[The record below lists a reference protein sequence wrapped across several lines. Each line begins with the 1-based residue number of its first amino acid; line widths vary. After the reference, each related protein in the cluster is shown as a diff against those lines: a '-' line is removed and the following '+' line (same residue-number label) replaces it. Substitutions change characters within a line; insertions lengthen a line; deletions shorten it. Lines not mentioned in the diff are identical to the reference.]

1 MIIKSFNTFYSL
13 LLFLAFP
20 VHAQNSPPDTIRLD
34 GTNQKIDIVNKGV
47 VFATKEEL
55 SPQQA
60 WLLLLQEKRHE
71 QKATVGFTANVYWI
85 AFTYKNETKYREDK
99 ILEIDN
105 PQIDWLSF
113 YTIDSIGR
121 SIVLAET
128 GDKLLFSSR
137 PIEHRNFAI
146 PLNYA
151 PWETR
156 TTLIKIDKR
165 NSSLTFPIYL
175 WNEDTFYEKNL
186 TQNLWFG
193 LFFGIIMLCLCY
205 AFMAFIFLR
214 KALYGW
220 YFLLV
225 FTSAAYL
232 FTALGLSFQYVYP
245 NTLDLNSYFRL
256 YVNLACVVCMVKFSQ
271 LFLNFST
278 HQPHINRFL
287 NYLLIFLGVMVL
299 ATVLAMDFMTRNGL
313 WLIPLSNSIYFVG
326 FLSFVYGAVRSFP
339 KQPITVLIYFSAWGT
354 LLLGY
359 MTLIASE
366 FGLIPVESLSINP
379 VLIGSSLE
387 TFIFSVGLT
396 YQLSKVYN
404 ERNQLSL
411 GLAKQQKELLKAYIE
426 GTEKERKRISR
437 ELHDDIG
444 SRLGSL
450 KRFISKNESQ
460 NLTLEKQIDILC
472 NDVRAMSHQL
482 APASASITSFRQ
494 LINQLLEETSQQ
506 ELKTDV
512 QFYDVPKTLSP
523 ETTHHLFR
531 MVQEAISNVLKHA
544 HATELDLQF
553 FAHGNEMVMTIED
566 NGRGFDPKSNAR
578 GIGLQNMKARTES
591 LNGTIEIS
599 SNPGNGTN
607 IMIKIPLE
615 ASVPVNGALTV

>member
-1 MIIKSFNTFYSL
+1 
-13 LLFLAFP
+13 
-20 VHAQNSPPDTIRLD
+20 
-34 GTNQKIDIVNKGV
+34 
-47 VFATKEEL
+47 
-55 SPQQA
+55 
-60 WLLLLQEKRHE
+60 
-71 QKATVGFTANVYWI
+71 
-85 AFTYKNETKYREDK
+85 
-99 ILEIDN
+99 
-105 PQIDWLSF
+105 
-113 YTIDSIGR
+113 
-121 SIVLAET
+121 
-128 GDKLLFSSR
+128 
-137 PIEHRNFAI
+137 
-146 PLNYA
+146 
-151 PWETR
+151 
-156 TTLIKIDKR
+156 
-165 NSSLTFPIYL
+165 
-175 WNEDTFYEKNL
+175 
-186 TQNLWFG
+186 
-193 LFFGIIMLCLCY
+193 
-205 AFMAFIFLR
+205 
-214 KALYGW
+214 
-220 YFLLV
+220 
-225 FTSAAYL
+225 
-232 FTALGLSFQYVYP
+232 
-245 NTLDLNSYFRL
+245 
-256 YVNLACVVCMVKFSQ
+256 
-271 LFLNFST
+271 
-278 HQPHINRFL
+278 
-287 NYLLIFLGVMVL
+287 
-299 ATVLAMDFMTRNGL
+299 
-313 WLIPLSNSIYFVG
+313 
-326 FLSFVYGAVRSFP
+326 
-339 KQPITVLIYFSAWGT
+339 
-354 LLLGY
+354 

-615 ASVPVNGALTV
+615 ASVPVNGA